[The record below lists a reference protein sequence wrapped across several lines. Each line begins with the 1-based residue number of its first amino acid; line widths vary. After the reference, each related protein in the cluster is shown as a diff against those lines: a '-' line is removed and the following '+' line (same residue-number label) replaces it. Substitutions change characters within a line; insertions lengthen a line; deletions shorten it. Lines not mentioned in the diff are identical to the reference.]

1 MTPPVYV
8 ASPDDLP
15 PQLTRLDLA
24 RLTPEQVVTADDLGQ
39 LETLKTG
46 RDPLPF
52 EINGERRATDAEDA
66 QARADQAEAQRVAAT
81 QQRNDLRAALKEN

>member
-52 EINGERRATDAEDA
+52 ERNGERRATPAEDA
-66 QARADQAEAQRVAAT
+66 QARIDQAEA
-81 QQRNDLRAALKEN
+81 LRQNTPTIDKEIPA

>member
-1 MTPPVYV
+1 MEQNYIRPGGKF
-8 ASPDDLP
+8 A
-15 PQLTRLDLA
+15 PQLTRHD
-24 RLTPEQVVTADDLGQ
+24 
-39 LETLKTG
+39 LETLSAAEITAADNAHQFDVVKTG